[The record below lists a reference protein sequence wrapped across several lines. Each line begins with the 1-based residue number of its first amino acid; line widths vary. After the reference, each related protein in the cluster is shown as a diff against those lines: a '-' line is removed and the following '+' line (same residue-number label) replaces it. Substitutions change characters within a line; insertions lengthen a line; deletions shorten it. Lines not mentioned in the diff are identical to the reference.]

1 MLCVRF
7 GPDGELD
14 LEHWWLAASMH
25 VDVLNLVF
33 DSLVENVFDVLLALL
48 VSPVVLEFVGLWSD
62 PDVNL

>member
-1 MLCVRF
+1 
-7 GPDGELD
+7 
-14 LEHWWLAASMH
+14 MH

-33 DSLVENVFDVLLALL
+33 DSLVENVFYVLLALL